1 MILFQ
6 EIDWLK
12 NQLEPL
18 KEGEKATIAHLL
30 SNNFEAYAK
39 ILHPFMIINPITKRK
54 EYITWKIIEKN
65 YNLSYSDGL
74 SFDTL
79 NHYFKDKTIPE
90 NLHFPQTEL
99 PFFQLEM
106 LLQSIKQITKQEIL
120 FFTSRG
126 SNLAEITNVNNIIQ
140 QENGNYYLRGGYIF
154 DESKSWIIWSD
165 EYRDLSMTLFAGTD
179 KMLAVLTSS
188 SLEVLKCSGETSLL

>member
-1 MILFQ
+1 VILFQ

-39 ILHPFMIINPITKRK
+39 ILHPFMIRNPINKRK
-54 EYITWKIIEKN
+54 EYITWNTMAKN
-65 YNLSYSDGL
+65 YNLAYSDGL

-79 NHYFKDKTIPE
+79 NYYLKDKTIPE
-90 NLHFPQTEL
+90 NLQLPQTEL
-99 PFFQLEM
+99 PFFQLEI
-106 LLQSIKQITKQEIL
+106 LLQSIKKITKQEVL
-120 FFTSRG
+120 FFTSQG

-140 QENGNYYLRGGYIF
+140 QENGNYCLRGGYIF

-165 EYRDLSMTLFAGTD
+165 EYRDLSMTLFAGTNE
-179 KMLAVLTSS
+179 MLAILTSS
-188 SLEVLKCSGETSLL
+188 SLEVLKCSRETSLL